1 MKIFNFLKFALLLN
15 IICFSACSGDASI
28 DADVESEG
36 IKIDSELA
44 INGLYFLTEKG
55 EKTIT
60 FSTNDNWTL
69 SIEDV
74 SRSVSWCKPSAVSG
88 GKGTATVTFAVEE
101 NLSFD
106 IRTVSVKIKS
116 GINSKSFKIS
126 QKGAMKIPGNLI
138 PGIQF
143 REIISRLANGMEK
156 PGNTIEISEV
166 VPDTII
172 ERIVVK
178 LNESTPPHGNYVIIS
193 SDDSLRPVYAIWDNK
208 GQITIQT
215 KANVLYMSNNASYM
229 FYALKKLAYCDLT
242 KMNSLNVKYM
252 QGLFKESGIS
262 SLDLS
267 GFNTSIVV
275 NMQEMFSGCRNLTT
289 LDVSGFETSNVR
301 DMSMMFLNCEKL
313 TALDISKFNTSNVD
327 KMISMFN
334 GCKNL
339 TTLDVSS
346 FNTSNVTR
354 MDQMF
359 GECESLTTLNVSNF
373 NTSKVT
379 KMDGMFGGCKNLT
392 ILNVDNFDTSNVMEM
407 AGMFHSCESLTSLDL
422 SGFNTS
428 NVKNTSWMF
437 NGCENLT
444 TLNVSS
450 FNTSKVEEMIS
461 MFSICIKLET
471 LDLSN
476 FNTSKVKDMSY
487 MFYSCELLKS
497 LDITSFSFIKNPNVL
512 YMLDNIGNNHNPVSI
527 IVTEAGYNYLTK
539 TTDNCCMNTSV
550 KFVKLDGT
558 VW

>member
-1 MKIFNFLKFALLLN
+1 MKTFDFLKFVLLLLVL
-15 IICFSACSGDASI
+15 CFSACSGDDSI
-28 DADVESEG
+28 ETESEG
-36 IKIDSELA
+36 IRIDSEVVA
-44 INGLYFLTEKG
+44 NGLYFLAEKG
-55 EKTIT
+55 EKSVT
-60 FSTNDNWTL
+60 FNTNDDWTL
-69 SIEDV
+69 SIEEI

-88 GKGTATVTFAVEE
+88 GKGTATVSFTIDE
-101 NLSFD
+101 NKSFNK
-106 IRTVSVKIKS
+106 RTASVTIKS
-116 GINSKSFKIS
+116 GIASKSFNIS
-126 QKGAMKIPGNLI
+126 QKAAQIIPGTLKD
-138 PGIQF
+138 GIQF
-143 REIISRLANGMEK
+143 RETISRLANGMEK
-156 PGNTIEISEV
+156 PGNTIDISEV
-166 VPDTII
+166 APDTII
-172 ERIVVK
+172 ERIVVE
-178 LNESTPPHGNYVIIS
+178 LNHSTPPQGNYVIVS
-193 SDDSLRPVYAIWDNK
+193 VDNSVRPVYAIWDNK

-215 KANVLYMSNNASYM
+215 EANVLYMSNNASYM

-275 NMQEMFSGCRNLTT
+275 NMIEMFSGCRNLTT

-301 DMSMMFLNCEKL
+301 NMSMMFLNCEKL

-327 KMISMFN
+327 EMISMFN

-461 MFSICIKLET
+461 MFSNCIKLET

-512 YMLDNIGNNHNPVSI
+512 YMLDNIGNNNNPVSI

-550 KFVKLDGT
+550 KFVKPDGT